1 MSRPTPPKG
10 GRSDTPVLGGIFY
23 SENNSVAIINGSAMK
38 EGEKI
43 GAYEVVKIATY
54 SVTLKCDGEAI
65 EIRLK

>member
-1 MSRPTPPKG
+1 M
-10 GRSDTPVLGGIFY
+10 
-23 SENNSVAIINGSAMK
+23 AIINGSAMK